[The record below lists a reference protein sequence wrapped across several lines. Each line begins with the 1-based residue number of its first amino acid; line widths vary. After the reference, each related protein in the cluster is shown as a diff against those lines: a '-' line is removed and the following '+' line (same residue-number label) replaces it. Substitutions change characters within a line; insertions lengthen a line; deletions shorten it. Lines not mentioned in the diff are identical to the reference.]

1 MGGGRYATDYTDS
14 AEGIFHGVIVVF
26 LGEQTLSLLCHLC
39 VKKTKY
45 YFVRNVYLLLLSMYV
60 LIVHCTQLC
69 KNTVV

>member
-26 LGEQTLSLLCHLC
+26 LGELTLSLLCHLC

-45 YFVRNVYLLLLSMYV
+45 CFV
-60 LIVHCTQLC
+60 
-69 KNTVV
+69 